1 MTSFE
6 QYLSTLQ
13 DDQAVLLT
21 SPISR
26 RYVTAFQSSDGAVF
40 AYQNK
45 ILLFLDMRYYEMATI
60 AKSQGKL
67 PTSVEILHSKDFK
80 DTVIGL
86 TDKGVDRIYF
96 EEKRTYCSQ
105 LDRYKLA
112 YPKASFLPFGDT
124 LEKLRSQK
132 TPQELEKIKASQN
145 ITEKAFEHALGCIR
159 EGMREAELAL
169 ELDFAMR
176 RFGAQAIAFE
186 TVCVFGSN
194 TSLPHGK
201 PGDRALRRGDFITM
215 DFGANLDG
223 YCSDMTRTVCFGKAS
238 EKQKE
243 VYNLVLRAQLE
254 ALDKIKGNIKGS
266 LADSYGRKIIED
278 GGYGE
283 YFNHSLGH
291 SLGLEVHESPNFS
304 PREENIVPCSA
315 VVSVEPG
322 IYLPGEFGVR
332 IEDIVYLTED
342 GCINL
347 THSPKELLEL
357 D

>member
-1 MTSFE
+1 MTFFE
-6 QYLSTLQ
+6 QHLQ
-13 DDQAVLLT
+13 KLGSHQAILLT

-26 RYVTAFQSSDGAVF
+26 RYVTNFQSSDGAVF

-45 ILLFLDMRYYEMATI
+45 ILLFLDMRYYEMAQI
-60 AKSQGKL
+60 AKAKGKL
-67 PTSVEILHSKDFK
+67 VESVEVKHLKDFNSAVSELIK
-80 DTVIGL
+80 SGI
-86 TDKGVDRIYF
+86 KEIFF
-96 EEKRTYCSQ
+96 EEKRTYCAQ
-105 LDRYKLA
+105 LDRFKKNF
-112 YPKASFLPFGDT
+112 PDASFLPFGDT
-124 LEKLRSQK
+124 LEVIRSRK
-132 TPQELEKIKASQN
+132 TPEELEKIKASQS
-145 ITEKAFEHALGCIR
+145 ITEKAFDHALSRIR
-159 EGMREAELAL
+159 EGMTETELAF
-169 ELDFAMR
+169 EIDFAIR

-201 PGDRALRRGDFITM
+201 PGDRVLRPGDFITM

-223 YCSDMTRTVCFGKAS
+223 YCSDMTRTVCFKKAS

-243 VYNLVLRAQLE
+243 VYNLVLSAQLA
-254 ALDKIKGNIKGS
+254 ALEKIKGNIKGS
-266 LADSYGRKIIED
+266 VADSYARKIIED

-304 PREENIVPCSA
+304 PREEKEVPCGA